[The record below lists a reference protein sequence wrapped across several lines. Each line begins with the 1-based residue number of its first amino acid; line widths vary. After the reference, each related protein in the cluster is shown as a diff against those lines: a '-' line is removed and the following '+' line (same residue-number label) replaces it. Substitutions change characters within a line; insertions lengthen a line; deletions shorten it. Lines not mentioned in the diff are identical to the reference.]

1 MPANRE
7 PLHEASDRNSYSYRR
22 SLSTR
27 ELAMAA
33 GVAVGAGLF
42 AFYVATRFAQR
53 TPLLDRRAGGL
64 PRRPRVKGPQG

>member
-33 GVAVGAGLF
+33 AVAVGSGLV
-42 AFYVATRFAQR
+42 AFYLATRFAQR
-53 TPLLDRRAGGL
+53 TPLLERPDGGL
-64 PRRPRVKGPQG
+64 PRRPRVKGSQG